1 MKSFGLGY
9 LQFNIKAGDIAANLA
24 TVKDQLAVLAPTGP
38 GLLVLPELWAGGFVY
53 DTMARL
59 AARTNDLL
67 AQVTELAGQYN
78 IYLAGSLPETNIEDG
93 KEKFFNT
100 LYFVGPEGIAGQYR
114 KQQLFAPFKE
124 DQYFIAGNRP
134 RAVKTTLGL
143 VGGLVCYDLRFPELA
158 RIHAGRGARLLA
170 VSAQWPLERL
180 AHWRILLK
188 ARAVENQI
196 FIAAS
201 NGIGQASGNTLAG
214 HSLLIGPDGAVLSEA
229 GTEEAAV
236 YQEVEPALVDQVRA
250 RFNTAGTT
258 PWRSADS
265 DKIVPLAKLTEI
277 VEQYKKTGRKL
288 VFTNGCFDILH
299 EGHVSY
305 LEAARQQGDC
315 LLVGLNNDTSIRSIK
330 GPERPVNNENSR
342 ARVLAALGCV
352 DHVVL
357 FGDDT
362 PLKLIVRL
370 LPDVLVKGADWAP
383 GEIVGAEEVMAN
395 GGQVVTIDLVEKIS
409 TTILIKKIK
418 NINVTELASLAP

>member
-1 MKSFGLGY
+1 MKLFGLGY
-9 LQFNIKAGDIAANLA
+9 LQFNIKAGDIVANLA
-24 TVKDQLAVLAPTGP
+24 TVKDRLATLAPSGP
-38 GLLVLPELWAGGFVY
+38 GLLVLPELWAGGFIY
-53 DTMARL
+53 DKMAGQ

-67 AQVTELAGQYN
+67 AEVTELAGHYN
-78 IYLAGSLPETNIEDG
+78 IYLAGSLPERNIVDG

-100 LYFVGPEGIAGQYR
+100 LYFVGPDGVAGQYR

-124 DQYFIAGNRP
+124 DQYFVAGNRP
-134 RAVKTTLGL
+134 RPVKTTLGL

-158 RIHAGRGARLLA
+158 RLHTVQGARLLA

-180 AHWRILLK
+180 AHWRTLLK

-196 FIAAS
+196 FIAAT
-201 NGIGQASGNTLAG
+201 NGSGEAGSGNTLAG

-229 GTEEAAV
+229 GTEAAAV
-236 YQEVEPALVDQVRA
+236 YQEVEPALVDRVRA

-265 DKIVPLAKLTEI
+265 DKIVSLAKLTKI

-315 LLVGLNNDTSIRSIK
+315 LLVGLNNDASIRSIK

-362 PLKLIVRL
+362 PLELIAGL

-383 GEIVGAEEVMAN
+383 GEIVGAAEVMAN
-395 GGQVVTIDLVEKIS
+395 GGQVVTVDLVEKIS

-418 NINVTELASLAP
+418 NQPA